1 MSVLVFRLHRWC
13 RNCRRY
19 VHRSIF
25 LRDFR
30 ERSQIEI
37 RWESS
42 FGIPSA
48 SLLPKIEAQVL
59 GGLWRLTADQSFS
72 INFRFA
78 RHPRVAATANQPRNK
93 LLESL
98 FLFTIDSPGRCRRF
112 HWRRLPRVTA
122 PDSHLYY
129 GLPCVFASLEKFVI
143 TVTDWAT
150 CCTIRLR
157 RNFFPSGA
165 TS

>member
-1 MSVLVFRLHRWC
+1 MVLFSNSRCWDEFCTSFPHYFVRGHGFAVELGILEARL
-13 RNCRRY
+13 
-19 VHRSIF
+19 
-25 LRDFR
+25 
-30 ERSQIEI
+30 
-37 RWESS
+37 
-42 FGIPSA
+42 
-48 SLLPKIEAQVL
+48 SLLVALYFDEDFCPTCSR
-59 GGLWRLTADQSFS
+59 WP
-72 INFRFA
+72 NFRFA